1 MSILN
6 SPIARLIGRAVLVA
20 LISAVTQLNQAG
32 ETIAWRAILTGAVL
46 AAFEVLT
53 PLNSTVG
60 VGKKP

>member
-1 MSILN
+1 MTIFDK
-6 SPIARLIGRAVLVA
+6 PVVRLLGRAVLVA
-20 LISAVTQLNQAG
+20 LVSAVTQINQAG